1 MNRTYPGEF
10 EELVLLTVGIL
21 NDKAYGV
28 LIMEE
33 LESQSNRKAKLS
45 AIHAVLKRLQ
55 KKGLVTSVM
64 GGATTERGGR
74 RKRMFTLTIS
84 GKAIIDHVREVRDQM
99 HDQIPQLIFKNA

>member
-1 MNRTYPGEF
+1 MNRIYLGEF
-10 EELVLLTVGIL
+10 EEMILLTVGIL

-33 LESQSNRKAKLS
+33 LEIQSHRKAKLS

-84 GKAIIDHVREVRDQM
+84 GKAILDQVREVRDQM
-99 HDQIPQLIFKNA
+99 HDQIPQLIFDNV

>member
-1 MNRTYPGEF
+1 MNRTYLGEF
-10 EELVLLTVGIL
+10 EELILLTVGIL

-55 KKGLVTSVM
+55 KKGLVTSSM
-64 GGATTERGGR
+64 GGATAERGGR

-84 GKAIIDHVREVRDQM
+84 GKAMLDKVREVRDQM
-99 HDQIPQLIFKNA
+99 HDQIPQLIFRNA

>member
-1 MNRTYPGEF
+1 MNRIYLGEF
-10 EELVLLTVGIL
+10 EELILLTVGIL

-84 GKAIIDHVREVRDQM
+84 GKAILDQVREIRDQM
-99 HDQIPQLIFKNA
+99 HDQIQQLIFNNV

>member
-1 MNRTYPGEF
+1 MNRTYLGEF

-21 NDKAYGV
+21 SDKAYGV